1 MKPVR
6 TCVGCRQRASQ
17 TELLRVVCVDFRI
30 EPDPQGVLLGRGA
43 WVHPSSNCTKIAIE
57 RRAFARAFRVSVQLD
72 ATGLITFIEQAETML
87 ATNE

>member
-6 TCVGCRQRASQ
+6 TCVGCRQRTSQ

-30 EPDPQGVLLGRGA
+30 EPDAKGVLLGRGA
-43 WVHPSSNCTKIAIE
+43 WVHPSSNCTKTAIE
-57 RRAFARAFRVSVQLD
+57 RRAFARAFRVSVQLET
-72 ATGLITFIEQAETML
+72 AGLITFIEQAETML